1 MIFYCVKPQY
11 YGGYG
16 CWMLTLYLT
25 QIAAI
30 SRKNMSSVWHVY
42 NLFCLKIFNF
52 LSGQIYVTKGAA
64 IKFEAYGY
72 TRLFMFSD
80 KTVNN
85 LTFCS
90 VIDCC
95 PSSDYWLAIVSR
107 ACCWDCVQAGRV
119 CVHVSGCES
128 RLAVTVSG
136 CSVLG
141 PMSGWTLRCCPTS
154 HQSIA
159 SCTSEQS
166 FPKLGHHRLI
176 SQVESG
182 IT

>member
-128 RLAVTVSG
+128 RLAVTVSWVQCQG
-136 CSVLG
+136 EHSAAV
-141 PMSGWTLRCCPTS
+141 PPHTSPT
-154 HQSIA
+154 IP

-176 SQVESG
+176 SQVESS